1 MPKLAH
7 NFVQG
12 KMNKDLDE
20 RLVPPG
26 QYRDALNIQVSTSE
40 GSDVGAVENI
50 LGNTKLNKK
59 SSSVN
64 WAANFGLTSAQCIG
78 AARDTQNN
86 KLYWF
91 VTSASVDAILEY
103 DEATGF
109 VAPIL
114 VDTGTVLNFNTANFI
129 TGVNVFEGLLCW
141 TDNLNEPRK
150 ILISRFKAGSA
161 NQNGTQAGTS
171 IDTHTQ
177 VYSRP
182 FVASDITVIKKK
194 PNERLHYTAAS
205 STRTGNGVGL
215 DRVTTDKTFVE
226 TVGGERVTMDIGSAR
241 TFTTSAAPNWE
252 NGDIITLRASEFN
265 NDRNA
270 DDNYE
275 VRMQLTANPSGVA
288 LSFINAK
295 ILSISSGMPD
305 IELTWECELQEDP
318 PMFEF
323 SFPRFA
329 YRWKYVDGEISA
341 FSPWT
346 NAIFV
351 PGPFEYG
358 SYDAYNEGMVN
369 NLRKLTLSGF
379 ETPPADVDKVE
390 ILYKDSSENIIYRIE
405 ELSPSTA
412 SLAITSE
419 IAVNVIDSNQIL
431 RPYDNVPLKALAQEV
446 IGNRLVYGN
455 YIQQNNI
462 AHGVDLSTDL
472 QSNNIAAVKTPE
484 ESVKSLRDYQIGVVY
499 IDEHGRETPVFTN
512 SYSTVKIGIDKA
524 SKVNKLKA
532 QVENLS
538 PGPWA
543 KHFKYYVKET
553 SNEYYNVSLDRY
565 YADPDGFMWLSIPS
579 AERNKVQDG
588 DFLIL
593 KKQHNT
599 DLPVTSE
606 AKFKVL
612 DISNEAPD
620 AVAVKRKFK
629 SLVGI
634 TRGTAAT
641 KIATGLTEFTFEGPT
656 PNAGNDH
663 FVDALQAD
671 VYVRFIYGANKTGF
685 YKVVTGGYSGLTNAG
700 YSLEISEELQLTDA
714 SFINAL
720 TTEEFKLELHEEK
733 RLTLPEYQGRFFV
746 KINRSTAFDENVLYN
761 FTNNPEDYK
770 EKGNTDAHPGDI
782 IFDNPDNTGEGVVLT
797 ELGWA
802 EHANANVGGVVL
814 TGKPTANSKKFGVI
828 QSPYVSG
835 TTPGTIG
842 GTNGSKMADFV
853 TGAEAGDFIQFGS
866 AAGIWSNLYTLNS
879 VIKGT
884 YSRNASPTGN
894 TDDETGY
901 RWEFTLNEPYT
912 DTDIAA
918 DRFRLAERKRQQPTV
933 IDENSEVLPSMNPA
947 VFEVEPK
954 EAIDLELYYEAS
966 EAYPISA
973 LDTEHTL
980 DYFNC
985 YSFGN
990 GVESDRIRDD
1000 FNAKRIGKGVKVSSI
1015 IETEYKQERRK
1026 AGLIYSGLFNNTS
1039 GVNELN
1045 QFIQGLKIT
1054 KDLNP
1059 VYGGIQILKAR
1070 DTDLVTLC
1078 EDKCFKIQ
1086 ANKDALFTADGNPNV
1101 TSTNNVLGQTIAYA
1115 GEFGISNN
1123 PESFTTYG
1131 FRSYFTDKARGTVI
1145 RLSMDGITEIAEN
1158 GMSDY
1163 FEDKLKAA
1171 SGAIIGSYD
1180 EAGGSYNVSFSSDE
1194 SVAFKEG
1201 VRGWTSRMSFVPEA
1215 AISLNNDYY
1224 TMKNGELWV
1233 HNSATRSNFYGAQ
1246 ANSTVTPIFNDAPS
1260 SIKNFKTLS
1269 YEGDAGWVA
1278 DVLTDQ
1284 QDGEVEA
1291 WKKKENFYFNY
1302 IKGKATTLANI
1313 DTGEFSV
1320 QGLGNPSATTDDTL
1334 VIDGVQNQVY
1344 EITFVEDLN
1353 VSLQLGDIIYFT
1365 DASNSDT
1372 LVSLGAVLQISG
1384 NTVNAAWDGSS
1395 AEPSTSDFI
1404 LFAKDSEKNTSGII
1418 GYHASVEMKTTSSDK
1433 KELFAVN
1440 SEVFISS
1447 E

>member
-20 RLVPPG
+20 RLVPSG

-78 AARDTQNN
+78 ATRDTQNN

-103 DEATGF
+103 DETTGF

-114 VDTGTVLNFNTANFI
+114 VDTASVLNFNTANFI

-150 ILISRFKAGSA
+150 ILISRFKAGS
-161 NQNGTQAGTS
+161 TQSGTS
-171 IDTHTQ
+171 INTHTQ
-177 VYSRP
+177 VYSRN
-182 FVASDITVIKKK
+182 FIASDITVIKKK
-194 PNERLHYTAAS
+194 PNERLHYVAAS

-215 DRVTTDKTFVE
+215 DRVTVTKNFTEFIS
-226 TVGGERVTMDIGSAR
+226 GEGQVPFDIGSTR
-241 TFTTSAAPNWE
+241 SFTVDQAPNWE
-252 NGDIITLRASEFN
+252 TGDIITFRATEFDN
-265 NDRNA
+265 ERNA

-275 VRMQLTANPSGVA
+275 VRMKLTANPSGAA
-288 LSFINAK
+288 LRFITGT
-295 ILSISSGMPD
+295 ILSISSDMPN
-305 IELTWECELQEDP
+305 ISLNWECELQEDP
-318 PMFEF
+318 PMFQF

-329 YRWKYVDGEISA
+329 YRWIYKDGEISA

-346 NAIFV
+346 NAVFV

-358 SYDAYNEGMVN
+358 SFEAHNEGMVN
-369 NLRKLTLSGF
+369 NLRKLVLSGF
-379 ETPPADVDKVE
+379 ETPPADVDQIQ
-390 ILYKDSSENIIYRIE
+390 ILYKDSSENIIYKIE
-405 ELSPSTA
+405 EISPA
-412 SLAITSE
+412 VNSLDITSE

-455 YIQQNNI
+455 YVQQNDFNATPSIVASVDSQSI
-462 AHGVDLSTDL
+462 AD
-472 QSNNIAAVKTPE
+472 NAVNTPF

-499 IDEHGRETPVFTN
+499 IDENGRETPVFTN
-512 SYSTVKIGIDKA
+512 SAATVKLGIDKA
-524 SKVNKLKA
+524 PNVNTLKA
-532 QVENLS
+532 EITNESS
-538 PGPWA
+538 PGSWA

-565 YADPDGFMWLSIPS
+565 YPDPDGFMWLSIPS
-579 AERNKVQDG
+579 AERNKVQEG

-593 KKQHNT
+593 KKAHNT
-599 DLPVTSE
+599 NLPVISE

-634 TRGTAAT
+634 TRGTAST
-641 KIATGLTEFTFEGPT
+641 KITTGLTEFTFEGPT

-671 VYVRFIYGANKTGF
+671 VYVRFISGANKTRF
-685 YKVVTGGYSGLTNAG
+685 YKVVTGGYSGIANAG
-700 YSLEISEELQLTDA
+700 YSLEISEKLNSTDADFIDNLTDTG
-714 SFINAL
+714 S
-720 TTEEFKLELHEEK
+720 FKLELHEEK

-746 KINRSTAFDENVLYN
+746 KINRDTAFDENVVYN

-770 EKGNTDAHPGDI
+770 EKGNTAVTLPANI
-782 IFDNPDNTGEGVVLT
+782 LDNPDVNEPVTLRSVSFEENSYASPAAFTGNGRPVL
-797 ELGWA
+797 
-802 EHANANVGGVVL
+802 
-814 TGKPTANSKKFGVI
+814 NSKNFRI
-828 QSPYVSG
+828 LEAPYISG
-835 TTPGTIG
+835 TDTPGSSSTEYANFLAG
-842 GTNGSKMADFV
+842 AKNGDY
-853 TGAEAGDFIQFGS
+853 IQFSQNGTT
-866 AAGIWSNLYTLNS
+866 WSNLYTVDTVTES
-879 VIKGT
+879 AYARQDADV
-884 YSRNASPTGN
+884 ASS
-894 TDDETGY
+894 DDEYGY
-901 RWEFTLNEPYT
+901 QWSFTLNETYI
-912 DTDIAA
+912 DEDIVPS
-918 DRFRLAERKRQQPTV
+918 RVRLAERKRLQPTV
-933 IDENSEVLPSMNPA
+933 IDENSDVLPSTNPA
-947 VFEVEPK
+947 IFEVEPK
-954 EAIDLELYYEAS
+954 EAVDLELYYEAS

-973 LDTEHTL
+973 LGTVHTL

-1015 IETEYKQERRK
+1015 IDTEYKQERRK
-1026 AGLIYSGLFNNTS
+1026 TGLIYSGLFNNTS

-1059 VYGGIQILKAR
+1059 IYGGIQILKAR

-1163 FEDKLKAA
+1163 FEDKLKVA
-1171 SGAIIGSYD
+1171 SGAILGSYD
-1180 EAGGSYNVSFSSDE
+1180 EAAGSYNVSFSSDE

-1233 HNSATRSNFYGAQ
+1233 HNSTTRSNFYGVQ

-1291 WKKKENFYFNY
+1291 WKKKENLYFNY

-1320 QGLGNPSATTDDTL
+1320 QGLGNPSSVNDNSI
-1334 VIDGVQNQVY
+1334 VISGVQTQVY
-1344 EITFVEDLN
+1344 ELTFSNDLN
-1353 VSLQLGDIIYFT
+1353 VSLQIGDVIFFT
-1365 DASNSDT
+1365 DDSDGDT
-1372 LVSLGAVLQISG
+1372 LKELGKVHSINNKIVIAL
-1384 NTVNAAWDGSS
+1384 WDGSS
-1395 AEPSTSDFI
+1395 DEPTASDFI

-1418 GYHASVEMKTTSSDK
+1418 GYHATVEMKTTSSDK

>member
-64 WAANFGLTSAQCIG
+64 WAANFGLTSPQCIG

-150 ILISRFKAGSA
+150 ILISRFKAGS
-161 NQNGTQAGTS
+161 TQSGTS
-171 IDTHTQ
+171 INTHTQ

-194 PNERLHYTAAS
+194 PNERLHYVAAS

-241 TFTTSAAPNWE
+241 TFTTSAAPNWQ

-275 VRMQLTANPSGVA
+275 VRMQLTANPSGTG
-288 LSFINAK
+288 LKFINAK
-295 ILSISSGMPD
+295 ILSISSDMPD

-358 SYDAYNEGMVN
+358 SYDAYNEGMIN

-379 ETPPADVDKVE
+379 ETPPADVDRVE

-405 ELSPSTA
+405 DKPKSVS
-412 SLAITSE
+412 SVSITSE
-419 IAVNVIDSNQIL
+419 VAVNVIDSNQIL

-455 YIQQNNI
+455 YVQQNNV
-462 AHGVDLSTDL
+462 GDEVDLTTNL
-472 QSNNIAAVKTPE
+472 QSNNITTVKTPE

-532 QVENLS
+532 RVENDS
-538 PGPWA
+538 PGLWA

-634 TRGTAAT
+634 TRGSATT
-641 KIATGLTEFTFEGPT
+641 KITTGLTEFTFEGPT

-671 VYVRFIYGANKTGF
+671 VYVRFISGANKTRF
-685 YKVVTGGYSGLTNAG
+685 YKVVTGGYSGIANAG
-700 YSLEISEELQLTDA
+700 YSLEISEKLQLDDA

-720 TTEEFKLELHEEK
+720 ATSAEFKLELHEEK

-746 KINRSTAFDENVLYN
+746 KINRSTAFDENIVYN

-770 EKGNTDAHPGDI
+770 EKGNTDAHPDDTA
-782 IFDNPDNTGEGVVLT
+782 FDDPDNGGSIGAITGLS
-797 ELGWA
+797 WA
-802 EHANANVGGVVL
+802 EHANANVGSVVL
-814 TGKPTANSKKFGVI
+814 TGKPTENSKKFGVV
-828 QSPYVSG
+828 QAPYISG
-835 TTPGTIG
+835 TPGENI
-842 GTNGSKMADFV
+842 NGNDKMADFV
-853 TGAEAGDFIQFGS
+853 TGAEAGDYIQFGS

-879 VIKGT
+879 VTKGT
-884 YSRNASPTGN
+884 YARNAVGGITGD

-901 RWEFTLNEPYT
+901 RWEFVLNEPYT

-918 DRFRLAERKRQQPTV
+918 DRFRLAERKRLQPTV

-973 LDTEHTL
+973 IDTEHTL

-990 GVESDRIRDD
+990 GVESDRVRDD

-1015 IETEYKQERRK
+1015 LETEYKQERRK
-1026 AGLIYSGLFNNTS
+1026 SGLIYSGLFNSTS

-1059 VYGGIQILKAR
+1059 IYGGIQILKAR
-1070 DTDLVTLC
+1070 DTDLVALC
-1078 EDKCFKIQ
+1078 EDKCFRIQ

-1171 SGAIIGSYD
+1171 SGAILGSYD
-1180 EAGGSYNVSFSSDE
+1180 EAAGSYNVSFSSDE

-1233 HNSATRSNFYGAQ
+1233 HNSATRSNFYGVQ

-1291 WKKKENFYFNY
+1291 WKKKENLYFNY
-1302 IKGKATTLANI
+1302 IKGKATTLSNI

-1320 QGLGNPSATTDDTL
+1320 QGLGNVLTHPADK
-1334 VIDGVQNQVY
+1334 VIIING
-1344 EITFVEDLN
+1344 EIN
-1353 VSLQLGDIIYFT
+1353 ASLQIGDVIYST
-1365 DASNSDT
+1365 AGVTSP
-1372 LVSLGAVLQISG
+1372 AVLRVIGTVATINMPNQITLASSIPSPAPATG
-1384 NTVNAAWDGSS
+1384 N
-1395 AEPSTSDFI
+1395 FM
-1404 LFAKDSEKNTSGII
+1404 LFAKDSEKNTSGVI

>member
-20 RLVPPG
+20 RLVPNG

-59 SSSVN
+59 SASVN

-78 AARDTQNN
+78 TARDTQNN

-109 VAPIL
+109 VAPVL
-114 VDTGTVLNFNTANFI
+114 VDTGSVLNFNTSNFI

-150 ILISRFKAGSA
+150 ILISRFKTGS
-161 NQNGTQAGTS
+161 TQSGTS
-171 IDTHTQ
+171 INTHTQ
-177 VYSRP
+177 VYSRN
-182 FVASDITVIKKK
+182 FIASDITVIKKK

-215 DRVTTDKTFVE
+215 NRVKVLAKYFVE
-226 TVGGERVTMDIGSAR
+226 TVGGERVVFDVGSAR
-241 TFTTSAAPNWE
+241 NFTTTAAPNWQI
-252 NGDIITLRASEFN
+252 GDIVTLRASEFN
-265 NDRNA
+265 NDRNL
-270 DDNYE
+270 DDRYE
-275 VRMQLTANPSGVA
+275 VRIKLTHAPSGA
-288 LSFINAK
+288 SLSFIQGT
-295 ILSISSGMPD
+295 ILAISSDMPD
-305 IELTWECELQEDP
+305 IALDWECELQEDP
-318 PMFEF
+318 PMFET

-329 YRWKYVDGEISA
+329 YRWRYVDGEYSA

-346 NAIFV
+346 NAVFV
-351 PGPFEYG
+351 PGPFGYG
-358 SYDAYNEGMVN
+358 SFEAYNEGMVN

-379 ETPPADVDKVE
+379 ETPPADVDRVE
-390 ILYKDSSENIIYRIE
+390 ILYKDSSENIIYSIE
-405 ELSPSTA
+405 DKGPLTA
-412 SLAITSE
+412 TVSITSE
-419 IAVNVIDSNQIL
+419 VATNVIESNQIL
-431 RPYDNVPLKALAQEV
+431 RPYDNVPVKALAQEV

-455 YIQQNNI
+455 YVQQYDI
-462 AHGVDLSTDL
+462 ADEIDLAANL
-472 QSNNIAAVKTPE
+472 QSNDITTVGTPE

-532 QVENLS
+532 RVGNDS
-538 PGPWA
+538 PGSWA
-543 KHFKYYVKET
+543 KHFKYYVKEV

-565 YADPDGFMWLSIPS
+565 YADPDGYMWLSIPS
-579 AERNKVQDG
+579 AERNKVQEG
-588 DFLIL
+588 DFLVL
-593 KKQHNT
+593 KKSHSTNI
-599 DLPVTSE
+599 PVEEVT
-606 AKFKVL
+606 KYKVL

-620 AVAVKRKFK
+620 AVAVKRQFK
-629 SLVGI
+629 ALAKI
-634 TRGTAAT
+634 TKDSASTQ
-641 KIATGLTEFTFEGPT
+641 IATGKKEFTFSGPI
-656 PNAGNDH
+656 PNAGNDG
-663 FVDALQAD
+663 FVDALQEN
-671 VYVRFIYGANKTGF
+671 VYARFARGSNRSAF
-685 YKVVTGGYSGLTNAG
+685 YKVVTAGYTGATNAG
-700 YSLEISEELQLTDA
+700 YSMELSTKLLAVDADWIDGLTNHDEL
-714 SFINAL
+714 II
-720 TTEEFKLELHEEK
+720 ELHEEK
-733 RLTLPEYQGRFFV
+733 RLRKPEYQGRFFV
-746 KINRSTAFDENVLYN
+746 KINRDVAFDENIIYN
-761 FTNNPEDYK
+761 YTNDPSDYVEKGDSEVEPEDVCGSDPTDSDS
-770 EKGNTDAHPGDI
+770 GN
-782 IFDNPDNTGEGVVLT
+782 NNS
-797 ELGWA
+797 ELAWA
-802 EHANANVGGVVL
+802 EHANADTPLPFGGI
-814 TGKPTANSKKFGVI
+814 TGKPSLNSKNFGLI
-828 QSPYVSG
+828 HAAKG
-835 TTPGTIG
+835 EAAGNLG
-842 GTNGSKMADFV
+842 DFSEFI
-853 TGAEAGDFIQFGS
+853 TGADNGDFIQFSENGTT
-866 AAGIWSNLYTLNS
+866 WSSLYTLNS
-879 VIKGT
+879 YTQTT
-884 YSRNASPTGN
+884 YDRNVNDAGGDSL
-894 TDDETGY
+894 DDTGY
-901 RWEFTLNEPYT
+901 LFEFTLNEPYS
-912 DTDIAA
+912 DVDIPSPGY
-918 DRFRLAERKRQQPTV
+918 FRLAERSRSQPV
-933 IDENSEVLPSMNPA
+933 EFNENSVVLPDENPA
-947 VFEVEPK
+947 IFEVEPK

-973 LDTEHTL
+973 IDTEHTL

-1015 IETEYKQERRK
+1015 IIAEYKQEHRK
-1026 AGLIYSGLFNNTS
+1026 AGLIYSGLFNSTS

-1059 VYGGIQILKAR
+1059 IYGGIQILKAR

-1078 EDKCFKIQ
+1078 EDKCFRVQ

-1115 GEFGISNN
+1115 GEFGISKN

-1145 RLSMDGITEIAEN
+1145 RLSMDGITEIADK

-1163 FEDKLKAA
+1163 FEDKFKAHT
-1171 SGAIIGSYD
+1171 GAILGSYD
-1180 EAGGSYNVSFSSDE
+1180 EASSSYNVSLSGDE

-1201 VRGWTSRMSFVPEA
+1201 VNGWTSRLSFVPEA

-1224 TMKNGELWV
+1224 TIKDGELWI
-1233 HNSATRSNFYGAQ
+1233 HSNTTRSNFYGTQ
-1246 ANSTVTPIFNDAPS
+1246 NNSTITPIINDMPS

-1291 WKKKENFYFNY
+1291 WKTKENLHYNY
-1302 IKGKATTLANI
+1302 IKGKATTLSNI

-1320 QGLGNPSATTDDTL
+1320 QGLGNLNDDAAFSGSGYSL
-1334 VIDGVQNQVY
+1334 VFTHDI
-1344 EITFVEDLN
+1344 N
-1353 VSLQLGDIIYFT
+1353 VSLAVGDVIY
-1365 DASNSDT
+1365 DATTS
-1372 LVSLGAVLQISG
+1372 SLRTIG
-1384 NTVNAAWDGSS
+1384 TVTNINRTTKTVDV
-1395 AEPSTSDFI
+1395 STSGPLTPHPSQYDFMI
-1404 LFAKDSEKNTSGII
+1404 FAKDSEKNTSGII

-1447 E
+1447 

>member
-20 RLVPPG
+20 RLVPNG

-59 SSSVN
+59 SASVN
-64 WAANFGLTSAQCIG
+64 WDANFGLTSAQCIG
-78 AARDTQNN
+78 TARDTQNN

-109 VAPIL
+109 VAPVL
-114 VDTGTVLNFNTANFI
+114 VDTGSVLNFNTSNFI
-129 TGVNVFEGLLCW
+129 TGINVFEGLLCW

-161 NQNGTQAGTS
+161 NQDGTQAGNHL
-171 IDTHTQ
+171 DTHTQ

-194 PNERLHYTAAS
+194 PNETLHYAAAS

-226 TVGGERVTMDIGSAR
+226 TVNSERVTMDIGSAR

-252 NGDIITLRASEFN
+252 NGDIVTLRASEFN

-275 VRMQLTANPSGVA
+275 VRMQLTADPSGAA

-295 ILSISSGMPD
+295 ILSISSDMPD

-379 ETPPADVDKVE
+379 ETPPADVDRVE
-390 ILYKDSSENIIYRIE
+390 ILYKDSSENIIYRVDDH
-405 ELSPSTA
+405 PA
-412 SLAITSE
+412 SVSSVPITSE
-419 IAVNVIDSNQIL
+419 VAVNVIDSNQIL

-455 YIQQNNI
+455 YVQQNNI
-462 AHGVDLSTDL
+462 GDEVDLTTNL

-532 QVENLS
+532 QVENTT
-538 PGPWA
+538 PGSWA

-579 AERNKVQDG
+579 AERNKVQEG

-634 TRGTAAT
+634 TKGSATT

-671 VYVRFIYGANKTGF
+671 VYVRFISGANKTRF
-685 YKVVTGGYSGLTNAG
+685 YKVVTGGYSGITNAG
-700 YSLEISEELQLTDA
+700 YSLEISEQLQLSDA

-720 TTEEFKLELHEEK
+720 GDSTDFKLELHEEK

-746 KINRSTAFDENVLYN
+746 KINRSTAFDENVVYN

-770 EKGNTDAHPGDI
+770 QKGTTSTHPDDTA
-782 IFDNPDNTGEGVVLT
+782 FDDPDNTGNIGAITGLS
-797 ELGWA
+797 WA
-802 EHANANVGGVVL
+802 EHSNANVGGTVL
-814 TGKPTANSKKFGVI
+814 TGKPTENSKKFGVV
-828 QSPYVSG
+828 QSPYISG
-835 TTPGTIG
+835 TPGQNI
-842 GTNGSKMADFV
+842 NGSSSMYNFV
-853 TGAEAGDFIQFGS
+853 TGAQAGDYIQFGS
-866 AAGIWSNLYTLNS
+866 AAGVWSNLYTLNS
-879 VIKGT
+879 VTQGT
-884 YSRNASPTGN
+884 YTRNASPVGD

-901 RWEFTLNEPYT
+901 RWEFVLNEPYT
-912 DTDIAA
+912 DTDIVA
-918 DRFRLAERKRQQPTV
+918 DRFRLAERKRLQPTV

-1015 IETEYKQERRK
+1015 LETEYKQERRK

-1078 EDKCFKIQ
+1078 EDKCFRVQ

-1101 TSTNNVLGQTIAYA
+1101 TSTNNVLGQTMAYA
-1115 GEFGISNN
+1115 GEFGISKN
-1123 PESFTTYG
+1123 PESFITYG

-1145 RLSMDGITEIAEN
+1145 RLSMDGITEIADK

-1163 FEDKLKAA
+1163 FEDKFKAHT
-1171 SGAIIGSYD
+1171 GAILGSYD
-1180 EAGGSYNVSFSSDE
+1180 EASGSYNVSLSGDE

-1201 VRGWTSRMSFVPEA
+1201 VNGWTSRLSFVPEA

-1224 TMKNGELWV
+1224 TVKNGELWV
-1233 HNSATRSNFYGAQ
+1233 HNSATRSNFYGTQ

-1291 WKKKENFYFNY
+1291 WKKKENLYFNY
-1302 IKGKATTLANI
+1302 IKGKATTLSNI
-1313 DTGEFSV
+1313 DAGEFAV
-1320 QGLGNPSATTDDTL
+1320 QGLGFPTSVNATATQ
-1334 VIDGVQNQVY
+1334 GVYSFALEAV
-1344 EITFVEDLN
+1344 N
-1353 VSLQLGDIIYFT
+1353 VSLQKGDKVYFE
-1365 DASNSDT
+1365 DASDSNT
-1372 LVSLGAVLQISG
+1372 IKLLGNCLTVGS
-1384 NTVNAAWDGSS
+1384 NTITVEVVPQS
-1395 AEPSTSDFI
+1395 PSTTADFI
-1404 LFAKDSEKNTSGII
+1404 FFVKDTEKNTSGII

>member
-64 WAANFGLTSAQCIG
+64 WAANFGLTSPQCIG

-150 ILISRFKAGSA
+150 ILISRFKAGS
-161 NQNGTQAGTS
+161 TQSGTS
-171 IDTHTQ
+171 INTHTQ

-194 PNERLHYTAAS
+194 PNERLHYVAAS

-241 TFTTSAAPNWE
+241 TFTTSAAPNWQ

-275 VRMQLTANPSGVA
+275 VRMQLTANPSGTG
-288 LSFINAK
+288 LKFINAK
-295 ILSISSGMPD
+295 ILSISSDMPD

-358 SYDAYNEGMVN
+358 SYDAYNEGMIN

-379 ETPPADVDKVE
+379 ETPPADVDRVE

-405 ELSPSTA
+405 DKPKSVS
-412 SLAITSE
+412 SVSITSE
-419 IAVNVIDSNQIL
+419 VAVNVIDSNQIL

-455 YIQQNNI
+455 YVQQNNV
-462 AHGVDLSTDL
+462 GDEVDLTTNL
-472 QSNNIAAVKTPE
+472 QSNNITTVKTPE

-532 QVENLS
+532 RVENDS
-538 PGPWA
+538 PGLWA

-634 TRGTAAT
+634 TRGSATT
-641 KIATGLTEFTFEGPT
+641 KITTGLTEFTFEGPT

-671 VYVRFIYGANKTGF
+671 VYVRFISGANKTRF
-685 YKVVTGGYSGLTNAG
+685 YKVVTGGYSGIANAG
-700 YSLEISEELQLTDA
+700 YSLEISEKLQLDDA

-720 TTEEFKLELHEEK
+720 ATSAEFKLELHEEK

-746 KINRSTAFDENVLYN
+746 KINRSTAFDENIVYN

-770 EKGNTDAHPGDI
+770 EKGNTDAHPDDTA
-782 IFDNPDNTGEGVVLT
+782 FDDPDNGGSIGAITGLS
-797 ELGWA
+797 WA
-802 EHANANVGGVVL
+802 EHANANVGSVVL
-814 TGKPTANSKKFGVI
+814 TGKPTENSKKFGVV
-828 QSPYVSG
+828 QAPYISG
-835 TTPGTIG
+835 TPGENI
-842 GTNGSKMADFV
+842 NGNDKMADFV
-853 TGAEAGDFIQFGS
+853 TGAEAGDYIQFGS

-879 VIKGT
+879 VTKGT
-884 YSRNASPTGN
+884 YARNAVGGITGD

-901 RWEFTLNEPYT
+901 RWEFVLNEPYT

-918 DRFRLAERKRQQPTV
+918 DRFRLAERKRLQPTV

-973 LDTEHTL
+973 IDTEHTL

-990 GVESDRIRDD
+990 GVESDRVRDD

-1015 IETEYKQERRK
+1015 LETEYKQERRK
-1026 AGLIYSGLFNNTS
+1026 SGLIYSGLFNSTS

-1059 VYGGIQILKAR
+1059 IYGGIQILKAR
-1070 DTDLVTLC
+1070 DTDLVALC
-1078 EDKCFKIQ
+1078 EDKCFRIQ

-1171 SGAIIGSYD
+1171 SGAI
-1180 EAGGSYNVSFSSDE
+1180 
-1194 SVAFKEG
+1194 
-1201 VRGWTSRMSFVPEA
+1201 
-1215 AISLNNDYY
+1215 L
-1224 TMKNGELWV
+1224 
-1233 HNSATRSNFYGAQ
+1233 
-1246 ANSTVTPIFNDAPS
+1246 
-1260 SIKNFKTLS
+1260 
-1269 YEGDAGWVA
+1269 
-1278 DVLTDQ
+1278 
-1284 QDGEVEA
+1284 
-1291 WKKKENFYFNY
+1291 
-1302 IKGKATTLANI
+1302 
-1313 DTGEFSV
+1313 
-1320 QGLGNPSATTDDTL
+1320 GL
-1334 VIDGVQNQVY
+1334 V
-1344 EITFVEDLN
+1344 
-1353 VSLQLGDIIYFT
+1353 
-1365 DASNSDT
+1365 
-1372 LVSLGAVLQISG
+1372 
-1384 NTVNAAWDGSS
+1384 
-1395 AEPSTSDFI
+1395 
-1404 LFAKDSEKNTSGII
+1404 
-1418 GYHASVEMKTTSSDK
+1418 
-1433 KELFAVN
+1433 
-1440 SEVFISS
+1440 
-1447 E
+1447 

>member
-20 RLVPPG
+20 RLVPNG

-78 AARDTQNN
+78 TARDTQNN

-114 VDTGTVLNFNTANFI
+114 VDTGNVLNFNTANFI

-150 ILISRFKAGSA
+150 ILISRFKAGS
-161 NQNGTQAGTS
+161 TQSGTS
-171 IDTHTQ
+171 INTHTQ

-182 FVASDITVIKKK
+182 FIASDVTVIKKK
-194 PNERLHYTAAS
+194 PNEKLHYAAAS

-226 TVGGERVTMDIGSAR
+226 TVGGDRVTMDIGSDR
-241 TFTTSAAPNWE
+241 TFFTSAAPNWQ

-275 VRMQLTANPSGVA
+275 VRMQLTANPSGVG
-288 LSFINAK
+288 LDFINAK
-295 ILSISSGMPD
+295 ILSISSDMPD

-329 YRWKYVDGEISA
+329 YRWKYKDGEISA

-379 ETPPADVDKVE
+379 ETPPADVDRVE
-390 ILYKDSSENIIYRIE
+390 ILYKDSSENIIYRIDDQ
-405 ELSPSTA
+405 PA
-412 SLAITSE
+412 SVSSVAITSE
-419 IAVNVIDSNQIL
+419 VAVNVIDSNQIL

-455 YIQQNNI
+455 YVQQNNI
-462 AHGVDLSTDL
+462 EDEVDLTVNL

-512 SYSTVKIGIDKA
+512 TYSTVKIGIDKA

-532 QVENLS
+532 RVENDA
-538 PGPWA
+538 PGLWA

-565 YADPDGFMWLSIPS
+565 YPDPDGFMWLSIPS
-579 AERNKVQDG
+579 AERNKVQEG

-634 TRGTAAT
+634 TRGSAAT

-663 FVDALQAD
+663 FIDALQAD
-671 VYVRFIYGANKTGF
+671 VYVRFIKGANKTRF
-685 YKVVTGGYSGLTNAG
+685 YKVVTGGYSGIANAG
-700 YSLEISEELQLTDA
+700 YSLEISEPLQLSDA

-720 TTEEFKLELHEEK
+720 GATTPDDFKLELHEEK

-746 KINRSTAFDENVLYN
+746 KINRNTTFDENVVYN

-770 EKGNTDAHPGDI
+770 QKGTTSTHPDDTA
-782 IFDNPDNTGEGVVLT
+782 FDDPDNTGNIGAITGLS
-797 ELGWA
+797 WA
-802 EHANANVGGVVL
+802 EHPNANVGSTVL
-814 TGKPTANSKKFGVI
+814 TGKPTENSKKFGVV
-828 QSPYVSG
+828 QSPYISG
-835 TTPGTIG
+835 GPGQNI
-842 GTNGSKMADFV
+842 NGSSSMYWFV
-853 TGAEAGDFIQFGS
+853 TGAQAGDYIQFGS
-866 AAGIWSNLYTLNS
+866 AAGVWSNLYTLNS
-879 VIKGT
+879 VTQGLYT
-884 YSRNASPTGN
+884 RNASPVGD

-901 RWEFTLNEPYT
+901 RWEFVLNEPYT
-912 DTDIAA
+912 DTDIVA
-918 DRFRLAERKRQQPTV
+918 DRFRLAERKRLQPTV

-973 LDTEHTL
+973 IDTEHTL

-1015 IETEYKQERRK
+1015 LETEYKQERRK

-1078 EDKCFKIQ
+1078 EDKCFRVQ

-1101 TSTNNVLGQTIAYA
+1101 TSTNNVLGQTMAYA

-1145 RLSMDGITEIAEN
+1145 RLSMDGITEIADK

-1163 FEDKLKAA
+1163 FEDKFKAHT
-1171 SGAIIGSYD
+1171 GAILGSYD
-1180 EAGGSYNVSFSSDE
+1180 EASSSYNVSLSGDE

-1201 VRGWTSRMSFVPEA
+1201 VNGWTSRLSFVPEA

-1224 TMKNGELWV
+1224 TIKDGELWI
-1233 HNSATRSNFYGAQ
+1233 HSNTTRSNFYGTQ
-1246 ANSTVTPIFNDAPS
+1246 NNSTITPIINDVPS

-1291 WKKKENFYFNY
+1291 WKTKENLHYNY
-1302 IKGKATTLANI
+1302 IKGKATTLSNI

-1320 QGLGNPSATTDDTL
+1320 QGLGNLNGDAAFSGSGYSL
-1334 VIDGVQNQVY
+1334 VFTHDI
-1344 EITFVEDLN
+1344 N
-1353 VSLQLGDIIYFT
+1353 VSLAVGDVIY
-1365 DASNSDT
+1365 DATTS
-1372 LVSLGAVLQISG
+1372 SLRTIG
-1384 NTVNAAWDGSS
+1384 TVTNINRTTKTVDV
-1395 AEPSTSDFI
+1395 STSGPLTPHPSQYDFMI
-1404 LFAKDSEKNTSGII
+1404 FAKDSEKNTSGII

-1447 E
+1447 

>member
-20 RLVPPG
+20 RLVPAG

-78 AARDTQNN
+78 TARDTQNN

-91 VTSASVDAILEY
+91 VTSAS
-103 DEATGF
+103 
-109 VAPIL
+109 
-114 VDTGTVLNFNTANFI
+114 
-129 TGVNVFEGLLCW
+129 VFEGLLCW

-150 ILISRFKAGSA
+150 ILISRFKAGS
-161 NQNGTQAGTS
+161 TQGGTS
-171 IDTHTQ
+171 INTHTQ

-182 FVASDITVIKKK
+182 FIASDVTVIKKK
-194 PNERLHYTAAS
+194 PNERLSHTAAS

-215 DRVTTDKTFVE
+215 DRVTVDKTFVE
-226 TVGGERVTMDIGSAR
+226 TVNGFRVTMDIGSER
-241 TFTTSAAPNWE
+241 DFFTSAAPNWLV
-252 NGDIITLRASEFN
+252 GDIITLRATEFN
-265 NDRNA
+265 NDRNV

-275 VRMQLTANPSGVA
+275 VRMKLTIAPAGTGANLGK
-288 LSFINAK
+288 FIENAI
-295 ILSISSGMPD
+295 ILSISSDMPD
-305 IELTWECELQEDP
+305 IELTWECELQEES
-318 PMFEF
+318 PMFEL
-323 SFPRFA
+323 SFPRFS
-329 YRWKYVDGEISA
+329 YRWKYIDGEISA
-341 FSPWT
+341 FGPWT
-346 NAIFV
+346 NPIFV
-351 PGPFEYG
+351 PGSFDYG
-358 SYDAYNEGMVN
+358 SYDTFNEGMVN

-379 ETPPADVDKVE
+379 ETPPADVDKIE
-390 ILYKDSSENIIYRIE
+390 ILYKDSSENIVYRIDDHPATV
-405 ELSPSTA
+405 SSID
-412 SLAITSE
+412 ITSE
-419 IAVNVIDSNQIL
+419 VAINVIESNQIL
-431 RPYDNVPLKALAQEV
+431 RPYDNVPTKALAQEV

-455 YIQQNNI
+455 YVQNYDI
-462 AHGVDLSTDL
+462 AEEIDLAVSLQTTD
-472 QSNNIAAVKTPE
+472 ITAVKTPQ
-484 ESVKSLRDYQIGVVY
+484 ESVKSLRDYQVGVVY
-499 IDEHGRETPVFTN
+499 LDAHGRETPVFTN
-512 SYSTVKIGIDKA
+512 SSSVTGGAAVPSTIKVGIEKS
-524 SKVNKLKA
+524 SKVNKIRA
-532 QVENLS
+532 RVENDS
-538 PGPWA
+538 PGSWA
-543 KHFKYYVKET
+543 THFKYYIKEI
-553 SNEYYNVSLDRY
+553 SNEYYNVALDRY

-579 AERNKVQDG
+579 AERNKVQEG

-606 AKFKVL
+606 SKFKVL

-634 TRGTAAT
+634 TRGASTT
-641 KIATGLTEFTFEGPT
+641 KITTGLTEFTFEGPT
-656 PNAGNDH
+656 PNAGNDS
-663 FVDALQAD
+663 FVDALKAD
-671 VYVRFIYGANKTGF
+671 VYVRFISGANKTRF
-685 YKVVTGGYSGLTNAG
+685 YKVVTGGFSGETNAG
-700 YSLEISEELQLTDA
+700 YSLEISEQLQLTDA
-714 SFINAL
+714 SFINSLA
-720 TTEEFKLELHEEK
+720 TDANFKLELHEEK

-746 KINRSTAFDENVLYN
+746 KINRNTTFDENVVYN
-761 FTNNPEDYK
+761 YTNNPEDYE
-770 EKGNTDAHPGDI
+770 EKGNTNAHPSDT
-782 IFDNPDNTGEGVVLT
+782 IFDDPDNTGVGQVLT

-802 EHANANVGGVVL
+802 EHANANLGSVVL
-814 TGKPTANSKKFGVI
+814 TGKPTGNSKKFGVI

-835 TTPGTIG
+835 TTPGASIG
-842 GTNGSKMADFV
+842 GNGSKMADFV

-918 DRFRLAERKRQQPTV
+918 DRFRLAKKKRQQPTV
-933 IDENSEVLPSMNPA
+933 FDENSDVLPSMNPA
-947 VFEVEPK
+947 IFEVEPR

-966 EAYPISA
+966 DVYPIGDIGD
-973 LDTEHTL
+973 LHTL

-990 GVESDRIRDD
+990 GVESDRVRDD

-1015 IETEYKQERRK
+1015 LETAYVQERRK
-1026 AGLIYSGLFNNTS
+1026 AGLIYSGLFNSTS

-1059 VYGGIQILKAR
+1059 IYGGIQILKAR

-1078 EDKCFKIQ
+1078 EDKCFRVQ

-1145 RLSMDGITEIAEN
+1145 RLSRDGITEIAES

-1163 FEDKLKAA
+1163 FEDKLKAT
-1171 SGAIIGSYD
+1171 SGAILGSYD
-1180 EAGGSYNVSFSSDE
+1180 EAAGSYNVSFSSDE

-1224 TMKNGELWV
+1224 TIKNGELWL
-1233 HNSATRSNFYGAQ
+1233 HNSATRSNFYGVQ
-1246 ANSTVTPIFNDAPS
+1246 EYSTVTPIFNDAPS

-1269 YEGDAGWVA
+1269 YEGDAGWTA

-1291 WKKKENFYFNY
+1291 WKKKENLYFNY
-1302 IKGKATTLANI
+1302 IKGKATTLSNI

-1320 QGLGNPSATTDDTL
+1320 QGLGDLNDDPVFGGSGYAL
-1334 VIDGVQNQVY
+1334 ELIGKV
-1344 EITFVEDLN
+1344 N
-1353 VSLQLGDIIYFT
+1353 VSLQVGDIIYS
-1365 DASNSDT
+1365 DAPA
-1372 LVSLGAVLQISG
+1372 LRVLGTVAAINKATNVISI
-1384 NTVNAAWDGSS
+1384 
-1395 AEPSTSDFI
+1395 STSGALSPAPEQYDFI

>member
-20 RLVPPG
+20 RLVPNG

-78 AARDTQNN
+78 TARDTQNN

-114 VDTGTVLNFNTANFI
+114 VDTGNVLNFNTANFI

-150 ILISRFKAGSA
+150 ILISRFKAGS
-161 NQNGTQAGTS
+161 TQSGTS
-171 IDTHTQ
+171 INTHTQ

-182 FVASDITVIKKK
+182 FIASDVTVIKKK
-194 PNERLHYTAAS
+194 PNEKLHYAAAS

-226 TVGGERVTMDIGSAR
+226 TVGGDRVTMDIGSDR
-241 TFTTSAAPNWE
+241 TFFTSAAPNWQ

-275 VRMQLTANPSGVA
+275 VRMQLTANPSGVG
-288 LSFINAK
+288 LDFINAK
-295 ILSISSGMPD
+295 ILSISSDMPD

-329 YRWKYVDGEISA
+329 YRWKYKDGEISA

-379 ETPPADVDKVE
+379 ETPPADVDRVE
-390 ILYKDSSENIIYRIE
+390 ILYKDSSENIIYRIDDQ
-405 ELSPSTA
+405 PA
-412 SLAITSE
+412 SVSSVAITSE
-419 IAVNVIDSNQIL
+419 VAVNVIDSNQIL

-455 YIQQNNI
+455 YVQQNNI
-462 AHGVDLSTDL
+462 EDEVDLTVNL

-512 SYSTVKIGIDKA
+512 TYSTVKIGIDKA

-532 QVENLS
+532 RVENDA
-538 PGPWA
+538 PGLWA

-565 YADPDGFMWLSIPS
+565 YPDPDGFMWLSIPS
-579 AERNKVQDG
+579 AERNKVQEG

-634 TRGTAAT
+634 TRGSAAT

-663 FVDALQAD
+663 FIDALQAD
-671 VYVRFIYGANKTGF
+671 VYVRFIKGANKTRF
-685 YKVVTGGYSGLTNAG
+685 YKVVTGGYSGIANAG
-700 YSLEISEELQLTDA
+700 YSLEISEPLQLSDA

-720 TTEEFKLELHEEK
+720 GATTPDDFKLELHEEK

-746 KINRSTAFDENVLYN
+746 KINRNTTFDENVVYN

-770 EKGNTDAHPGDI
+770 QKGTTSTHPDDTA
-782 IFDNPDNTGEGVVLT
+782 FDDPDNTGNIGAITGLS
-797 ELGWA
+797 WA
-802 EHANANVGGVVL
+802 EHPNANVGSTVL
-814 TGKPTANSKKFGVI
+814 TGKPTENSKKFGVV
-828 QSPYVSG
+828 QSPYISG
-835 TTPGTIG
+835 GPGQNI
-842 GTNGSKMADFV
+842 NGSSSMYWFV
-853 TGAEAGDFIQFGS
+853 TGAQAGDYIQFGS
-866 AAGIWSNLYTLNS
+866 AAGVWSNLYTLNS
-879 VIKGT
+879 VTQGLYT
-884 YSRNASPTGN
+884 RNASPVGD

-901 RWEFTLNEPYT
+901 RWEFVLNEPYT
-912 DTDIAA
+912 DTDIVA
-918 DRFRLAERKRQQPTV
+918 DRFRLAERKRLQPTV

-973 LDTEHTL
+973 IDTEHTL

-1015 IETEYKQERRK
+1015 LETEYKQERRK

-1078 EDKCFKIQ
+1078 EDKCFRVQ

-1101 TSTNNVLGQTIAYA
+1101 TSTNNVLGQTMAYA

-1145 RLSMDGITEIAEN
+1145 RLSMDGITEIADK

-1163 FEDKLKAA
+1163 FEDKFKAHT
-1171 SGAIIGSYD
+1171 GAILGSYD
-1180 EAGGSYNVSFSSDE
+1180 EASSSYNVSLSGDE

-1201 VRGWTSRMSFVPEA
+1201 VNGWTSRLSFVPEA

-1224 TMKNGELWV
+1224 TIKDGELWI
-1233 HNSATRSNFYGAQ
+1233 HSNTTRSNFYGTQ
-1246 ANSTVTPIFNDAPS
+1246 NNSTITPIINDVPS

-1291 WKKKENFYFNY
+1291 WKTKENLHYNY
-1302 IKGKATTLANI
+1302 IKGKATTLSNI

-1320 QGLGNPSATTDDTL
+1320 QGLGNLNDDAAFSGSGYSL
-1334 VIDGVQNQVY
+1334 VFTHDI
-1344 EITFVEDLN
+1344 N
-1353 VSLQLGDIIYFT
+1353 VSLAVGDVIY
-1365 DASNSDT
+1365 DA
-1372 LVSLGAVLQISG
+1372 
-1384 NTVNAAWDGSS
+1384 
-1395 AEPSTSDFI
+1395 
-1404 LFAKDSEKNTSGII
+1404 
-1418 GYHASVEMKTTSSDK
+1418 TTSSLRTIGTVTNINRTTKTVDVSTRW
-1433 KELFAVN
+1433 AAN
-1440 SEVFISS
+1440 TPP
-1447 E
+1447 

>member
-20 RLVPPG
+20 RLVPSG

-78 AARDTQNN
+78 ATRDTQNN

-91 VTSASVDAILEY
+91 VTSASVDVILEY

-114 VDTGTVLNFNTANFI
+114 VDTASVLNFNTANFI

-150 ILISRFKAGSA
+150 ILISRFKAGS
-161 NQNGTQAGTS
+161 TQSGTS
-171 IDTHTQ
+171 INTHTQ
-177 VYSRP
+177 VYSRN
-182 FVASDITVIKKK
+182 FIASDITVIKKK
-194 PNERLHYTAAS
+194 PNERLHYVAAS

-226 TVGGERVTMDIGSAR
+226 WVDGVRVTMDIGSAR
-241 TFTTSAAPNWE
+241 TFTTSAAPNWL

-275 VRMQLTANPSGVA
+275 VRMQLTANPSGA
-288 LSFINAK
+288 SLSFINAT
-295 ILSISSGMPD
+295 ILSISSDMPD

-329 YRWKYVDGEISA
+329 YRWKYVDGEISP

-379 ETPPADVDKVE
+379 ETPPADVDRVE

-405 ELSPSTA
+405 DKPKTVTTVS
-412 SLAITSE
+412 ITSE
-419 IAVNVIDSNQIL
+419 VVVNVIDSNQIL

-455 YIQQNNI
+455 YVQQNNI
-462 AHGVDLSTDL
+462 EDEVDLTVNL

-532 QVENLS
+532 RVENDS
-538 PGPWA
+538 PGLWA

-634 TRGTAAT
+634 TRGSATT

-671 VYVRFIYGANKTGF
+671 VYVRFISGANKTRF
-685 YKVVTGGYSGLTNAG
+685 YKVVTGGYSGIANAG

-720 TTEEFKLELHEEK
+720 TDSANFKLELHEEK

-746 KINRSTAFDENVLYN
+746 KINRSTAFDENVVYN

-770 EKGNTDAHPGDI
+770 EKGTTSTHPDDTA
-782 IFDNPDNTGEGVVLT
+782 FDDPDNTGNIGAITGLS
-797 ELGWA
+797 WA
-802 EHANANVGGVVL
+802 EHSNADVGSTVL
-814 TGKPTANSKKFGVI
+814 TGKPTENSKKFGVV
-828 QSPYVSG
+828 QSPYISG
-835 TTPGTIG
+835 TPGQNI
-842 GTNGSKMADFV
+842 NGSSSMYNFV
-853 TGAEAGDFIQFGS
+853 TGAQAGDYIQFGS
-866 AAGIWSNLYTLNS
+866 AAGVWSNLYTLNS
-879 VIKGT
+879 VTQGT
-884 YSRNASPTGN
+884 YTRNASPVGD

-901 RWEFTLNEPYT
+901 RWEFVLNEPYT
-912 DTDIAA
+912 DTDIVA
-918 DRFRLAERKRQQPTV
+918 DRFRLAERKRLQPTV

-973 LDTEHTL
+973 IDTEHTL

-990 GVESDRIRDD
+990 GVESDRVRDD

-1015 IETEYKQERRK
+1015 LETEYKQERRK

-1059 VYGGIQILKAR
+1059 IYGGIQLLKAR

-1163 FEDKLKAA
+1163 FEDKLKVA
-1171 SGAIIGSYD
+1171 SGAILGSYD
-1180 EAGGSYNVSFSSDE
+1180 EAAGSYNVSFSSDE

-1233 HNSATRSNFYGAQ
+1233 HNSTTRSNFYGVQ

-1291 WKKKENFYFNY
+1291 WKKKENLYFNY

-1320 QGLGNPSATTDDTL
+1320 QGLGNPSSVNDNSI
-1334 VIDGVQNQVY
+1334 VISGAQTQVY
-1344 EITFVEDLN
+1344 ELTFSNDLN
-1353 VSLQLGDIIYFT
+1353 VSLQIGDVIFFT
-1365 DASNSDT
+1365 DDSDGDT
-1372 LVSLGAVLQISG
+1372 LKELGKVHSINNKIVTAL
-1384 NTVNAAWDGSS
+1384 WDGSS
-1395 AEPSTSDFI
+1395 DEPTASDFI

-1418 GYHASVEMKTTSSDK
+1418 GYHATVEMKTTSSDK

>member
-64 WAANFGLTSAQCIG
+64 WGANFGLTSAKCIG
-78 AARDTQNN
+78 TARDTQNN

-150 ILISRFKAGSA
+150 ILISRFKAGS
-161 NQNGTQAGTS
+161 TQSGTS
-171 IDTHTQ
+171 INTHTQ

-194 PNERLHYTAAS
+194 PNETLHYTAAS

-226 TVGGERVTMDIGSAR
+226 TVGGVRVTMDIGSAR
-241 TFTTSAAPNWE
+241 TFTTSAAPNWQ

-275 VRMQLTANPSGVA
+275 VRMQLTANPSGSA
-288 LSFINAK
+288 LKFINAK
-295 ILSISSGMPD
+295 ILSISSDMPD

-329 YRWKYVDGEISA
+329 YRWKYIDGEVSA

-379 ETPPADVDKVE
+379 ETPPADVDRVE
-390 ILYKDSSENIIYRIE
+390 ILYKDSSENIIYRIDDK
-405 ELSPSTA
+405 LA
-412 SLAITSE
+412 SVSSVAITSE
-419 IAVNVIDSNQIL
+419 VAVNVIDSNQIL

-455 YIQQNNI
+455 YVQQNNI
-462 AHGVDLSTDL
+462 GDEVDLTTNL
-472 QSNNIAAVKTPE
+472 QSNNIVAVKTPE

-532 QVENLS
+532 RVENDA
-538 PGPWA
+538 PGLWA

-634 TRGTAAT
+634 TRGSATT

-671 VYVRFIYGANKTGF
+671 VYVRFISGANKTRF
-685 YKVVTGGYSGLTNAG
+685 YKVVTGGYSGIANAG
-700 YSLEISEELQLTDA
+700 YSLEISEKLQLTDA

-720 TTEEFKLELHEEK
+720 ATSAEFKLELHEEK

-746 KINRSTAFDENVLYN
+746 KINRSTAFDENVVYN

-770 EKGNTDAHPGDI
+770 EKGDTDAHPDDTA
-782 IFDNPDNTGEGVVLT
+782 FDNPDNGGNIGAITGLS
-797 ELGWA
+797 WA
-802 EHANANVGGVVL
+802 EHANANVGSVVL
-814 TGKPTANSKKFGVI
+814 TGKPTENSKKFGVV
-828 QSPYVSG
+828 QAPYISG
-835 TTPGTIG
+835 TPGENIG
-842 GTNGSKMADFV
+842 GNDKMADFV
-853 TGAEAGDFIQFGS
+853 TGAEAGDYIQFGS

-879 VIKGT
+879 VTKGT
-884 YSRNASPTGN
+884 YARNAVGGITGD

-901 RWEFTLNEPYT
+901 RWEFVLNEPYT

-918 DRFRLAERKRQQPTV
+918 DRFRLAERKRLQPTV

-973 LDTEHTL
+973 IDTEHTL

-1015 IETEYKQERRK
+1015 LETEYKQEHRK

-1059 VYGGIQILKAR
+1059 IYGGIQILKAR

-1078 EDKCFKIQ
+1078 EDKCFRVQ

-1101 TSTNNVLGQTIAYA
+1101 TSTNNVLGQTMAYA

-1145 RLSMDGITEIAEN
+1145 RLSMDGITEIAEK

-1163 FEDKLKAA
+1163 FEDKFK
-1171 SGAIIGSYD
+1171 SHTGAILGSYD
-1180 EAGGSYNVSFSSDE
+1180 EASGSYNISLSGDE

-1201 VRGWTSRMSFVPEA
+1201 VNGWTSRFSFVPEA

-1233 HNSATRSNFYGAQ
+1233 HNNATRSNFYGTQ

-1269 YEGDAGWVA
+1269 YEGDTGWVA

-1291 WKKKENFYFNY
+1291 WKKKENLYFNY
-1302 IKGKATTLANI
+1302 IKGKATTLSNI

-1320 QGLGNPSATTDDTL
+1320 QGLGNPSATGDDTL
-1334 VIDGVQNQVY
+1334 VISGVQNQVY
-1344 EITFVEDLN
+1344 NITFVKDLN

-1365 DASNSDT
+1365 DASNSNT

-1384 NTVNAAWDGSS
+1384 NTIKAAWNGSS
-1395 AEPSTSDFI
+1395 AEPTTSDFI